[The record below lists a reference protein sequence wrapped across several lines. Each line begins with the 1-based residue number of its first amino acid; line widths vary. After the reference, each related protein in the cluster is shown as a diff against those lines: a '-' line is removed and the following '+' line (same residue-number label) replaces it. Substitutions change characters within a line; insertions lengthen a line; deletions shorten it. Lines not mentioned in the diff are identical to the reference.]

1 VRTRHNRPSHPV
13 SFERRLPHGV
23 CAAAKHNQKKGKRGA
38 GSFRRHSSTTS
49 KLFFQSLIP
58 ARFPSL
64 ACSNSSL
71 WREFSTV
78 LGATLEGKSD
88 YITPTLTTLKNGR
101 FAFQNQS
108 KNRQRS
114 SSSVGAAAFLVA
126 AAVAVVA
133 VAVLTSL
140 FSTLNTVLSQPVS
153 FGGKRGEKRR
163 RGRERDKRK
172 RGRRNLSV
180 LLCPLSVVSQQR
192 LQQCRQPFQ

>member
-1 VRTRHNRPSHPV
+1 
-13 SFERRLPHGV
+13 
-23 CAAAKHNQKKGKRGA
+23 
-38 GSFRRHSSTTS
+38 
-49 KLFFQSLIP
+49 
-58 ARFPSL
+58 
-64 ACSNSSL
+64 
-71 WREFSTV
+71 V

-140 FSTLNTVLSQPVS
+140 FSTPASAAASSPSAQLLNPPHSVNGTHTVKGELNAFLNTVLSQPVS